1 MPETPLELGQNS
13 ALAIPV
19 PEAEPLVQA
28 WRARYDPSAA
38 LGVPAHITLLVP
50 FLPPARIDGQVVED
64 LRTFFAGAAPIGFR
78 LARLARFP
86 DVLYLAPEPDTP
98 FTQLITELA
107 RRYPETPPYGGVFKE
122 VIPHLTVAHSADRRV
137 LDDIANALA
146 GFTPIEAFAAEV
158 WLVVQDQDG
167 RWHTSHRFPLGAM

>member
-1 MPETPLELGQNS
+1 MAETPLELGPNS

-19 PEAEPLVQA
+19 PEAEPLVQT
-28 WRARYDPSAA
+28 WRTRYDPSAA

-64 LRTFFAGAAPIGFR
+64 LCAFFAGVAPISFR

-86 DVLYLAPEPDTP
+86 EVLYLAPEPDAP

-107 RRYPETPPYGGVFKE
+107 RRYPETPPYGGVFQE
-122 VIPHLTVAHSADRRV
+122 VIPHLTVAHSTDRRV

-146 GFTPIEAFAAEV
+146 GFTPIEAFATEV

-167 RWHTSHRFPLGAM
+167 NWHMRHRFPLGAS